1 MRNIKLENTEVEIRR
16 AKLKEVKSIIRDMA
30 TKVTEVANFFYKQ
43 KMTDDEF
50 LESIPR
56 FVVDNIEFFEKYLLQ
71 FSDLKQEQLDDLE
84 FLSVVK
90 LVKELITYNG
100 VSEDFLNS
108 FFHSF
113 KASKLQVENQ
123 DLVRNIPQTM
133 AADLRA

>member
-71 FSDLKQEQLDDLE
+71 FSNLKQEQLDDLE

-113 KASKLQVENQ
+113 KAAKLQVENQ

>member
-43 KMTDDEF
+43 KMTDDDF

-71 FSDLKQEQLDDLE
+71 FSNLKQEQLDDLE

-113 KASKLQVENQ
+113 KAAKLQVENQ

-133 AADLRA
+133 AADLRV